1 MKNIFTTKFVVITT
15 AFFFVV
21 SAFTNLSFVKA
32 DSADVEWAKSTV
44 VGPATSYFYSVTT
57 DTSGNVYAAGY
68 ISNTGQFSFGNDV
81 TVSGGFSQ
89 NNAVVVKY
97 NSSGEAQWAKS
108 TVVAQALSY
117 YYSVATD
124 SSGNVYAA
132 GFIYGTDQFDFGN
145 GVTVSGGYG
154 DKNILIVKYNSSGEA
169 QWARS
174 VATESGSSYYY
185 STATD
190 SSGNV
195 YAVGNI
201 YGSGQFSFGNDV
213 TASGGHSEGVNIII
227 AKYSSSGEAQWARST
242 VVGPAVSGFYSVT
255 VGADNS
261 VYAVGYIT
269 GAEQFSF
276 GNDVTVSGGYSGGV
290 NLLAIKYSSSGE
302 AQWARST
309 VVGPSSSYLYSIA
322 TDISGNVYTAGYM
335 YGNSQFSFG
344 NDVTVSSGY
353 NGNNI
358 LVLCYSSSGEAQWA
372 RSTVTAPNQSR
383 INSISVT
390 SSGDIYTAGF
400 LIGNGQYD
408 FGDSVTLNGG
418 YTSTNA
424 LLINYYNEII
434 VPDPTPEDPPLDTTP
449 PVFSD
454 FYEGENGINILENQ
468 LISSNPYIIK
478 TKPSDENGISKVEFY
493 IDDNLICTDTTPDSL
508 AFYSCDWDTSEYHS
522 IVKIIAYDPS
532 NNSSQIIRNTIVDP
546 SLYLIELP
554 KTGKQ

>member
-1 MKNIFTTKFVVITT
+1 M
-15 AFFFVV
+15 
-21 SAFTNLSFVKA
+21 
-32 DSADVEWAKSTV
+32 
-44 VGPATSYFYSVTT
+44 Y
-57 DTSGNVYAAGY
+57 GN
-68 ISNTGQFSFGNDV
+68 SQFSFGNDV
-81 TVSGGFSQ
+81 TVSSG
-89 NNAVVVKY
+89 Y
-97 NSSGEAQWAKS
+97 N
-108 TVVAQALSY
+108 
-117 YYSVATD
+117 
-124 SSGNVYAA
+124 GN
-132 GFIYGTDQFDFGN
+132 
-145 GVTVSGGYG
+145 
-154 DKNILIVKYNSSGEA
+154 NILV
-169 QWARS
+169 
-174 VATESGSSYYY
+174 
-185 STATD
+185 
-190 SSGNV
+190 
-195 YAVGNI
+195 
-201 YGSGQFSFGNDV
+201 
-213 TASGGHSEGVNIII
+213 
-227 AKYSSSGEAQWARST
+227 
-242 VVGPAVSGFYSVT
+242 
-255 VGADNS
+255 
-261 VYAVGYIT
+261 
-269 GAEQFSF
+269 
-276 GNDVTVSGGYSGGV
+276 
-290 NLLAIKYSSSGE
+290 LCYSSSGE